1 MDRSM
6 GRGRDRVKCR
16 CRGKGRVRYSG
27 RCKVGLCFG

>member
-27 RCKVGLCFG
+27 RCMVGLCFG